1 MRHELV
7 VRSNDLGCCSVDGQ
21 FPQFVRITGVRL
33 KRMRLGLVAAATGLA
48 TGAVIVPAA
57 AAIAVEA
64 TAADTEVAA
73 AGATVDSQTGIGRG
87 ANSLPDRCAASG
99 WAIRTAALS

>member
-1 MRHELV
+1 MSIGTSTLIAT
-7 VRSNDLGCCSVDGQ
+7 S
-21 FPQFVRITGVRL
+21 TGRRPIAPVTAPT
-33 KRMRLGLVAAATGLA
+33 GPATA
-48 TGAVIVPAA
+48 AVIVLAA

-73 AGATVDSQTGIGRG
+73 AGATADSQTGIGRG

-99 WAIRTAALS
+99 WAISTAALS